1 MNNDEPVSIFSW
13 ASRTRGGK
21 SYWRLRAMAKRRQLE
36 KCRVNCTIYGSRIA
50 GKFRAR
56 AYLQDED
63 GESTYEA
70 RTSLASTNRTGDSK
84 YHTIDEIDQYRRG
97 RSSEVLA
104 YLATRVYTTI
114 RKLTR
119 SRYDR
124 DLGCIPTA
132 AITKRTRKQRPAPT
146 AEGTA
151 QSRFLPSVSLVPVI
165 Y

>member
-1 MNNDEPVSIFSW
+1 MQSQLHN
-13 ASRTRGGK
+13 K
-21 SYWRLRAMAKRRQLE
+21 STITGILRA
-36 KCRVNCTIYGSRIA
+36 S
-50 GKFRAR
+50 

-63 GESTYEA
+63 GESADEA
-70 RTSLASTNRTGDSK
+70 RASLTSPDRTGDSK
-84 YHTIDEIDQYRRG
+84 YHTIDQICQRRIK
-97 RSSEVLA
+97 RSFEDLA
-104 YLATRVYTTI
+104 YLAIRVYTTI

-151 QSRFLPSVSLVPVI
+151 QSRFLPSISLVPVI
-165 Y
+165 